1 MYNERFLKVVNK
13 LDLVKKPTQMTSFKA
28 KCESGDWL
36 QKSGYTN
43 NNNMFPKLDLDTQV
57 MWEF

>member
-57 MWEF
+57 M